1 MKSIDEAGMKELY
14 GMRWGVEEGFK
25 KLKPK
30 MKLEQFGCRR
40 HEGVY
45 QEFYAHIFMMN
56 LVTLIGNDAEEA
68 IAAKTNERKLKY
80 KYNWQN
86 AFRFVRNKFI
96 SIFSLGDLKAA
107 LEWIISQVVN
117 SLVAIKADRNYTRN
131 IGGKRKPRY
140 TQCYK

>member
-1 MKSIDEAGMKELY
+1 
-14 GMRWGVEEGFK
+14 MRWGVEEGFK

-40 HEGVY
+40 YEGVY

-56 LVTLIGNDAEEA
+56 LVTLIGNDAQDKIIE
-68 IAAKTNERKLKY
+68 KTKGRKLKY

-96 SIFSLGDLKAA
+96 DIFNIGAFQRSI
-107 LEWIISQVVN
+107 ECIIEQIAN
-117 SLVAIKADRNYTRN
+117 SITAIKNNRNFARQM
-131 IGGKRKPRY
+131 GGKRKNRY